1 MSRICVKGLSKA
13 TDEKSIKDY
22 FSSKGEVTD
31 VRVMRTADGKSRRFA
46 FIGFRNEN
54 QANTALQYFNN
65 TFLDSARIS
74 VETAKKL
81 NEVDIKSARSKHT
94 KKKLNNNDDDEVH
107 RSNDD
112 IKSKAKQSTNNI
124 VNNKNMS
131 QQQKEFLE
139 IMKPRRLTKFWTNDE
154 SLPNEIAEEQKNS
167 NSSKSRSM
175 NPDSIKGTTKSNK
188 SIQKTFNNDS
198 DNETDDDSDINEADF
213 SNDDENDDENDITE
227 NKRNSKQEMSNLDFL
242 RSKITKKWSD
252 DDDMDNENDEEDD
265 HGSTKDEDVEM
276 KGSDDN
282 NDEGIGELI
291 DNEEIEHSIDT
302 GRLFI
307 RNLPFSCTEEEL
319 TTLFSS
325 YGPITETHL
334 PLDGERKGKG
344 FGFIQFMIPEH
355 ARTAIADVDGT
366 PFQGR
371 LLHIIPAKPQPEQEA
386 ITSKS
391 NTYKQK
397 KENERKLIA
406 GKKDGWNTSF
416 VRSDTVVENV
426 AARFGVKT
434 SDILDTSEQGGEMAV
449 RLAVGEAHI
458 LMENKKFFEDNGI
471 DMTAL
476 ESNASSNKAIKR
488 SSTTILIK
496 NLPHDLVEEE
506 LENIFSKHGA
516 IGSFSIANSK
526 SVGLVEYLEPVE
538 ARAAFKAIAYR
549 RYKHLPIYLEWAPLQ
564 TTKKVEQ
571 SKANSN
577 KKISDKQID
586 EAKKK
591 QDEFKDNDDE
601 FGTLFIKNLNFS
613 TTEEDL
619 RSHIIKIGAL
629 GFRTV
634 SISTKVKGNQTLSTG
649 YGFVE
654 FVSSEL
660 AKQSLSKING
670 SILDGHSLE
679 AKPSDKRLSSSQSKS
694 KSSSATDSSNAGSK
708 LIVRNVA
715 FQTTQSDLRSLF
727 STFGNVK
734 RVRIPKKMGGD
745 HRGFAFVDFSTS
757 QEAAKAMSSLSST
770 HLYGRHLVIEYA
782 REESTEDLTNL
793 RKRANVDVK
802 AIKSSQKKQKFVD
815 DKDEIDG
822 FDDDDYD

>member
-1 MSRICVKGLSKA
+1 VKGLSKA
-13 TDEKSIKDY
+13 TDEKSIKDH

-31 VRVMRTADGKSRRFA
+31 VRVMRTENGKSRRFA
-46 FIGFRNEN
+46 FIGFRNEQ
-54 QANTALQYFNN
+54 QANVALQYFNN
-65 TFLDSARIS
+65 TFLDSARIT

-81 NEVDIKSARSKHT
+81 NEVDMKSARSKHT
-94 KKKLNNNDDDEVH
+94 KKKLGQNENE
-107 RSNDD
+107 
-112 IKSKAKQSTNNI
+112 IKSYKIDEEIKPKSKKTT
-124 VNNKNMS
+124 VNNVMDPTNMS

-154 SLPNEIAEEQKNS
+154 SLPTVEL
-167 NSSKSRSM
+167 
-175 NPDSIKGTTKSNK
+175 PDSNLTKS
-188 SIQKTFNNDS
+188 KTRKGDTSNEGVDNDDS
-198 DNETDDDSDINEADF
+198 DSDSDINDTNF
-213 SNDDENDDENDITE
+213 YSDIHNNDDNDDSDNDDNDVNDNSENIKKTDKSEI
-227 NKRNSKQEMSNLDFL
+227 SNLDFL
-242 RSKITKKWSD
+242 RSKVTSKWSD
-252 DDDMDNENDEEDD
+252 DENDDN
-265 HGSTKDEDVEM
+265 
-276 KGSDDN
+276 DN
-282 NDEGIGELI
+282 NDNDDVDDRGYEDGDAISVDKEVKVNEKGPNDNGDLGEPMDEDEPEVI
-291 DNEEIEHSIDT
+291 TDS

-319 TTLFSS
+319 NVLFSS

-334 PLDGERKGKG
+334 PLDEERKGKG
-344 FGFIQFMIPEH
+344 FGFVQFMIPEH
-355 ARTAIADVDGT
+355 AHLAMSEVDGT

-371 LLHIIPAKPQPEQEA
+371 LLHIIPAKPQPEQDIVA
-386 ITSKS
+386 SKS

-397 KENERKLIA
+397 KENERRLMT
-406 GKKDGWNTSF
+406 GKKDGWNTSYI
-416 VRSDTVVENV
+416 RSDTVVENV

-488 SSTTILIK
+488 STTTILIK

-506 LENIFSKHGA
+506 LENIFSKQGSIA
-516 IGSFSIANSK
+516 SFSIANSK
-526 SVGLVEYLEPVE
+526 SVGLVEYVEPLE

-564 TTKKVEQ
+564 TTTKIELNKSKNDKK
-571 SKANSN
+571 SN
-577 KKISDKQID
+577 DKQLND
-586 EAKKK
+586 KKK
-591 QDEFKDNDDE
+591 TQDDSKENDDE

-613 TTEEDL
+613 TNEEEL
-619 RSHIIKIGAL
+619 RNHIIKL
-629 GFRTV
+629 GTQGIRTV
-634 SISTKVKGNQTLSTG
+634 SISMKVKGNQSLSTG

-660 AKQSLSKING
+660 AKQSMPKING
-670 SILDGHSLE
+670 SILDGHTLE
-679 AKPSDKRLSSSQSKS
+679 AKPSDKRLSSQSKA
-694 KSSSATDSSNAGSK
+694 KSTNNSIDSNKGSK

-757 QEAAKAMSSLSST
+757 QEAAKAMASLSST

-793 RKRANVDVK
+793 RKRANMDVK
-802 AIKSSQKKQKFVD
+802 AIKSSQKKQKFID

-822 FDDDDYD
+822 FEEDYD